1 MMFRATTT
9 IKQQKDGQTGV
20 NIGAGALV
28 LWFLEE
34 ISVTRDGD
42 FLHFGQPFKAGG
54 NNYLPKLPT
63 LLGNFCKGVKIIHFS
78 CEIVFGQLLWTF
90 VNFHLVTLIL
100 SAIFELMTSQSFTSP
115 LT

>member
-54 NNYLPKLPT
+54 NNYFT
-63 LLGNFCKGVKIIHFS
+63 QITH
-78 CEIVFGQLLWTF
+78 IVWQFL
-90 VNFHLVTLIL
+90 
-100 SAIFELMTSQSFTSP
+100 
-115 LT
+115 

>member
-1 MMFRATTT
+1 M
-9 IKQQKDGQTGV
+9 
-20 NIGAGALV
+20 
-28 LWFLEE
+28 EE
-34 ISVTRDGD
+34 KFILSSVTKLGN
-42 FLHFGQPFKAGG
+42 FLLVAGG